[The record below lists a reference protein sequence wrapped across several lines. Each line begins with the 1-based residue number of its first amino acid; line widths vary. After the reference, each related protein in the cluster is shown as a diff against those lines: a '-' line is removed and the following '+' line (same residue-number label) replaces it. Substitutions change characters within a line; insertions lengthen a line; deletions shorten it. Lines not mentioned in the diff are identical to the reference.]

1 MCVCVCVC
9 VCVCGVCVRVCV
21 GVGGWGGVC
30 HPFHTDRLTRVSA
43 FTFGVKSGSNPG
55 RTRINPGC
63 NPGSNPACEV
73 GSTHIYPG

>member
-1 MCVCVCVC
+1 MNWYNTKVVTLSKHY
-9 VCVCGVCVRVCV
+9 
-21 GVGGWGGVC
+21 

-43 FTFGVKSGSNPG
+43 FTSGVKSGS
-55 RTRINPGC
+55 NPGC